1 MGEAK
6 RRGTLDERIEQSRQN
21 EVMRR
26 EAADKQADLEYMQR
40 RMAAKERMMVSPPTR
55 GLIDGHR
62 QSGLGF
68 VAMAVASVLADR
80 RSKL

>member
-6 RRGTLDERIEQSRQN
+6 RRGTLDERIEQSKQN

-40 RMAAKERMMVSPPTR
+40 RIAARDRMVGGGVVAGR
-55 GLIDGHR
+55 R
-62 QSGLGF
+62 QSGIGLAALA
-68 VAMAVASVLADR
+68 VAVASTLADK